1 MEKSTITPEPEEN
14 YEDNSDFELE
24 MDEDL
29 EQLQHITV
37 GILRAVFK
45 NIKDQE
51 VLDLNGSDL

>member
-1 MEKSTITPEPEEN
+1 MEKTTTIPEPEEN
-14 YEDNSDFELE
+14 YEDNSDFELD

-29 EQLQHITV
+29 EQLQNITV
-37 GILRAVFK
+37 GILRIVFK